1 MNECVCKRFSVS
13 GRVQGV
19 WFRASTATEG
29 KRRGLRG
36 WALNLPD
43 GRVEVLACGP
53 AESIADFGKWLEFG
67 PPLAQV
73 TRVDEDSEDASQ
85 FDTLSRP
92 PGAVS
97 F

>member
-1 MNECVCKRFSVS
+1 MNERVCKRFSVS

-19 WFRASTATEG
+19 WFRASAAKEG
-29 KRRGLRG
+29 KRLGLQG
-36 WALNLPD
+36 WTLNLPD

-53 AESIADFGKWLEFG
+53 AESIADFGKWLALG

-73 TRVDEDSEDASQ
+73 TRIDEKSEEASQ